1 MDFNTHQHVEPQL
14 STAYTTCSRLALVLT
29 SKCFVL
35 QRAKITHVIF
45 DMDGL
50 LLDTEGFYTVVQQR
64 ILAKYNREFTWALK
78 VRLHASAAFE
88 RRILGPGLTD
98 KTACIFLIYRLL
110 KAVSACLTASGACWS
125 YAGTE
130 VSDSC
135 WHCTVQAKMMGQKA
149 IESARLMVRE
159 LQLEGEL
166 SAEDFLVQR
175 EKDLDE
181 LFPTA
186 QLLPGAH
193 HNGSRLCIRICSH
206 QTLHL
211 CEHPCCCLGR
221 LKAVQ
226 FAWRFAFAHHPP

>member
-1 MDFNTHQHVEPQL
+1 MAKE
-14 STAYTTCSRLALVLT
+14 
-29 SKCFVL
+29 

-78 VRLHASAAFE
+78 
-88 RRILGPGLTD
+88 
-98 KTACIFLIYRLL
+98 
-110 KAVSACLTASGACWS
+110 
-125 YAGTE
+125 
-130 VSDSC
+130 
-135 WHCTVQAKMMGQKA
+135 AKMMGQKA

-186 QLLPGAH
+186 QLLPGAE
-193 HNGSRLCIRICSH
+193 RLLRH
-206 QTLHL
+206 
-211 CEHPCCCLGR
+211 
-221 LKAVQ
+221 LKAQGIPISLATSSHSRHFDMKTTQHRELFRAFDHIVTGDKIARGKPAPDAFLTAAGQ
-226 FAWRFAFAHHPP
+226 YKPVPDSQQCLVFEDAPVGVTAAKTAGMWCVMVPALQLDKALTKEADLVLDSLEAFDPVAWGLPALTLSS